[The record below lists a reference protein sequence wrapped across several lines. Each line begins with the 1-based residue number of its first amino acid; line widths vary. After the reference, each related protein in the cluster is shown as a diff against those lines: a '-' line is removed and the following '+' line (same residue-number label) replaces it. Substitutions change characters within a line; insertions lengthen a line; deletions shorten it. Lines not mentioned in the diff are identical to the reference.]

1 MEKPLITMTEE
12 KGRFEK
18 GRWVPEP
25 EPVEEESAPGEQ
37 AQKEEQS
44 APQVEDLAREASKS
58 VKKAI
63 DDVVVLGRN
72 LFGTKEGRE
81 HIEKKARA
89 AGAELERAI
98 NEVAEAAKKTI
109 KNR

>member
-1 MEKPLITMTEE
+1 MTEE
-12 KGRFEK
+12 KGHFEK
-18 GRWVPEP
+18 GRWVLEP
-25 EPVEEESAPGEQ
+25 EPVEEESAPGAEDQ
-37 AQKEEQS
+37 APEEEQS

>member
-1 MEKPLITMTEE
+1 MSEMQGHYKT
-12 KGRFEK
+12 
-18 GRWVPEP
+18 GRWVVDPDP
-25 EPVEEESAPGEQ
+25 EPVEEQSAPEVGDQMPREGPG
-37 AQKEEQS
+37 
-44 APQVEDLAREASKS
+44 APQVEDLAREASQS

-81 HIEKKARA
+81 QIEKKARA
-89 AGAELERAI
+89 AGAELEKTI
-98 NEVAEAAKKTI
+98 NEVAESARKTL

>member
-1 MEKPLITMTEE
+1 MTEE
-12 KGRFEK
+12 KGHYEK
-18 GRWVPEP
+18 GRWVVDP
-25 EPVEEESAPGEQ
+25 EPVEEQGAPETAGQ
-37 AQKEEQS
+37 APEEERS

-89 AGAELERAI
+89 AGAELEKTI
-98 NEVAEAAKKTI
+98 SEVAESAKKTI

>member
-1 MEKPLITMTEE
+1 MTEE
-12 KGRFEK
+12 KGHYEK
-18 GRWVPEP
+18 GRWVLDP
-25 EPVEEESAPGEQ
+25 EPVEEESAPG
-37 AQKEEQS
+37 AGGPAPEEERG
-44 APQVEDLAREASKS
+44 APQVEDLAREASQS

-81 HIEKKARA
+81 LIEKKARA
-89 AGAELERAI
+89 AGADLERVI
-98 NEVAEAAKKTI
+98 NEVAETAKKTI